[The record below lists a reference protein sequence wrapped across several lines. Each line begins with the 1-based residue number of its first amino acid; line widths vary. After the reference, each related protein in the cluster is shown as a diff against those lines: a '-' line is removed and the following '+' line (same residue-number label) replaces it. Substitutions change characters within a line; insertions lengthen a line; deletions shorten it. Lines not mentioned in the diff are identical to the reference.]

1 MICVT
6 APLLLIQAGDI
17 ATSSC
22 REWLKTSFFLSD
34 LLGVTHWPPTSSSAR
49 PARRLFSRP

>member
-22 REWLKTSFFLSD
+22 REWLKTSFFLW
-34 LLGVTHWPPTSSSAR
+34 VANC
-49 PARRLFSRP
+49 